1 MMLDEKMRDYETAQ
15 ALKKQLEELNP
26 TLTPAQ
32 FLGFRPWLDLIEQ
45 EKLTIDT
52 HTIPGKK
59 ELE

>member
-1 MMLDEKMRDYETAQ
+1 MRDYETAQ